1 MNQSPLA
8 KIACVVALFCLSGAL
23 VQAQTFT
30 KIDNLPKLLDH
41 VTQFVQGEDG
51 NLLGDNSGGDAPYGV
66 GVIVRVSLA
75 GQITQLYRF
84 CTQAN
89 CPDGDFPEGLYQV
102 PGGMIYGMS
111 AGGGTSGSGTLF
123 QVSPGGHETVLHN
136 FCSQSNCDDGA
147 YPYSAPV
154 PSLKGGLLGTTS
166 GGGANGQ
173 GILFEVSPTGE
184 LTTLHAFCAQAN
196 CTDGAEPKTS
206 PIQTPNGVIY
216 GTTESGGKYASG
228 NIYALSPQ
236 GRLVSIHSFLSAIA
250 GFSAVPTLIQGSDG
264 NFYGV
269 TQYGGAATNYG
280 SVFKIT
286 PQGKFTN
293 LHNFCPLTN
302 CANGAGPVAL
312 VQGSDGNL
320 YGITGI
326 GGGGNAGTMFEI
338 TPQGT
343 LTTLYNFC
351 QQSNCLDGGSPRSL
365 VQDTNGMFYG
375 ATGYGGSQGG
385 GTVFS
390 LSMGLA
396 PFVETNPGFGSVGAE
411 IGILGNNLTGTT
423 SVTFNG
429 TMAAFTVVS
438 DTYITATVPAG
449 ATTGKIAVTTPSGT
463 LASNFPFQ
471 VLP

>member
-1 MNQSPLA
+1 MNRSPLA
-8 KIACVVALFCLSGAL
+8 KIAYMVALFCLSGAL

-41 VTQFVQGEDG
+41 VTQLVEGEDG
-51 NLLGDNSGGDAPYGV
+51 NLLGTNSGGDAPYGV

-111 AGGGTSGSGTLF
+111 AGGGASGSGTLF

-184 LTTLHAFCAQAN
+184 LTTLYSFCAQAN

-216 GTTESGGKYASG
+216 GTTEFGGKYASG

-250 GFSAVPTLIQGSDG
+250 GFSAVPTLIQGADG
-264 NFYGV
+264 NFYGI
-269 TQYGGAATNYG
+269 TQFGGAATNYG

-326 GGGGNAGTMFEI
+326 GGGA
-338 TPQGT
+338 TPER
-343 LTTLYNFC
+343 
-351 QQSNCLDGGSPRSL
+351 CLKSPRK
-365 VQDTNGMFYG
+365 
-375 ATGYGGSQGG
+375 A
-385 GTVFS
+385 
-390 LSMGLA
+390 LSRRSTIFA
-396 PFVETNPGFGSVGAE
+396 NSRIAST
-411 IGILGNNLTGTT
+411 
-423 SVTFNG
+423 
-429 TMAAFTVVS
+429 
-438 DTYITATVPAG
+438 AG
-449 ATTGKIAVTTPSGT
+449 AHEAWCKTQTERSTAQRDTVARKVAALCLACPWDLPRLSKRTPALAVSEPKSAFWVTI
-463 LASNFPFQ
+463 
-471 VLP
+471 